1 MWLMLCSEPP
11 KVAVTELA
19 AVTVTAQAA
28 SPVQAPVQLAK
39 VLPVAGVSISITAV
53 LGAKFAVQ
61 VPVEGVAQL
70 IPAGLLVTVPEP
82 PPAVATVKGM
92 PPLKSAPTVAAAVRV
107 RLHVPLPEQLPVQPL
122 KEKLAAGASVKVTS
136 VFGGKLAVHVV
147 VVVGEQLIPAGLLVT
162 VPPPTKAT
170 VSGTAALK
178 VALTLAAALRVK
190 LQVPVPVQLPPHPPN
205 KKLVPGVAVS
215 VICVPCAKLALH
227 AALGQLIPAGV
238 LVIVPLPAA
247 GAVTVS

>member
-1 MWLMLCSEPP
+1 MLCSEPP

-28 SPVQAPVQLAK
+28 APVQAPVQLAK
-39 VLPVAGVSISITAV
+39 VLPVAGVSVSVTAV
-53 LGAKFAVQ
+53 LGEKFAVQ

-92 PPLKSAPTVAAAVRV
+92 PPLKSAPTVAAAVSV
-107 RLHVPLPEQLPVQPL
+107 RLHAALPEQLPVQLL
-122 KEKLAAGASVKVTS
+122 KEKLVPGVSLKVTC
-136 VFGGKLAVHVV
+136 VFGAKAAVQVV

-162 VPPPTKAT
+162 VPSPTNAT
-170 VSGTAALK
+170 VSGTPAPN

-190 LQVPVPVQLPPHPPN
+190 LQVLVPVQAPPQPSN
-205 KKLVPGVAVS
+205 K
-215 VICVPCAKLALH
+215 
-227 AALGQLIPAGV
+227 
-238 LVIVPLPAA
+238 
-247 GAVTVS
+247 